1 MEEAVIHG
9 MIEKLTEV
17 GKCYGMHM
25 DVKNTEVMRISRQLS
40 PIQIH
45 QKQPENVVYFSFFG
59 DMITYE
65 RYTREIKSRIA
76 MAKAAF
82 NKKETLFTS
91 KLDLNLRKK
100 QVNCYIWSVFLW
112 C

>member
-1 MEEAVIHG
+1 MEDAVIHG

-25 DVKNTEVMRISRQLS
+25 DVKNINVMRISRQLS
-40 PIQIH
+40 AIQIY
-45 QKQPENVVYFSFFG
+45 QKQPENVVHFTFFVV
-59 DMITYE
+59 MITYE
-65 RYTREIKSRIA
+65 RYAREIKSRIA

-82 NKKETLFTS
+82 NKETLFAR

-100 QVNCYIWSVFLW
+100 QVNCYIWSIFLW